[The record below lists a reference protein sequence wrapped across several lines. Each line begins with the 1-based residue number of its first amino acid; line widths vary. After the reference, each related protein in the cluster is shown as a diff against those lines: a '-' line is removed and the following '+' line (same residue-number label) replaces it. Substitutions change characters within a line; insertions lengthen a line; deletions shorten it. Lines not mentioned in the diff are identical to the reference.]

1 MKVKVNGNWV
11 DVPAFKVTEKVGDVA
26 VLEGDITL
34 TSASNS
40 FSITHNL
47 DVVPIFVDAYLTTPQ
62 TNVNFMRE
70 IVGLVGNVR
79 NQVLT
84 IRDSGEQ
91 PYKSNITFSE
101 DVFSISGLGYKMD
114 AGTYH
119 YKIYYAI

>member
-1 MKVKVNGNWV
+1 MKVKVNGAWV

-26 VLEGDITL
+26 VIEGDITL

-70 IVGLVGNVR
+70 IVGWVGDVR
-79 NQVLT
+79 NYVVT
-84 IRDSGEQ
+84 IRDSGES
-91 PYKSNITFSE
+91 PYKSGITFSE
-101 DVFSISGLGYKMD
+101 NVFSVSGLGYRMD
-114 AGTYH
+114 SGIYH